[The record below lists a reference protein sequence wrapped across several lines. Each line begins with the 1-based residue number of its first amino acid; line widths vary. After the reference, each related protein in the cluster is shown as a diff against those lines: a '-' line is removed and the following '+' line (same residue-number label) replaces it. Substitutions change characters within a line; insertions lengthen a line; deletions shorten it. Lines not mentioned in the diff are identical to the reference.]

1 MGREGV
7 FSSTMVS
14 VGEMNASRVLGAIG
28 IVTGAAVLATIV
40 IGRGELPPGVAGA
53 ASSIAPAF
61 ATGQFLAHWWVF
73 PVSIVF
79 SLVALSSGVSGALF
93 FSPFFMLVVG
103 LTPAQAIGAGLVTE
117 VFGMGNGL
125 RSYVGQGVVDYATA
139 GWLLVGAIPAV
150 IVGSLAAHHVDPAI
164 LKLVFGI
171 GLLVLGAFLVLNQ
184 SPERSEPGE
193 REGEYLRER
202 AERNPLTEIEAA
214 DGTVYRYRTC
224 WRPPGVALSS
234 VGGFVTGLISAGL
247 PEIVTTQLVVR
258 CRLPPRV
265 AIATSVFVLAIAA
278 SIGAVIHSLSAT
290 PVWHIV
296 AWSIPGV
303 LVGGT
308 AGTRAGKYLPAEKME
323 NGLGVVFG
331 LVGVV
336 VLSVELLA

>member
-1 MGREGV
+1 MGMGNTR
-7 FSSTMVS
+7 T
-14 VGEMNASRVLGAIG
+14 NRRLGAMG
-28 IVTGAAVLATIV
+28 IATGAAVLATLV
-40 IGRGELPPGVAGA
+40 IGPGELRAWILSSGVAV
-53 ASSIAPAF
+53 APSF
-61 ATGQFLAHWWVF
+61 ATDQFLAHWWVF
-73 PVSIVF
+73 PASIVF

-103 LTPAQAIGAGLVTE
+103 LTPAQAIGAGLLTE

-125 RSYVGQGVVDYATA
+125 RSYVSQGVVDYATA
-139 GWLLVGAIPAV
+139 RWLLVGAIPAV
-150 IVGSLAAHHVDPAI
+150 IVGSLAAHHVDPVV
-164 LKLVFGI
+164 LKLVFGV
-171 GLLVLGAFLVLNQ
+171 GLLGLGGFLVFNR

-234 VGGFVTGLISAGL
+234 VGGFVMGLISAGL

-278 SIGAVIHSLSAT
+278 SIGALIHSLSAT

-308 AGTRAGKYLPAEKME
+308 AGTRVGKYLPAEKME
-323 NGLGVVFG
+323 NALGVVFG

-336 VLSVELLA
+336 VLAVELVV